1 MSPDARWSLALE
13 VIMACTELG
22 LYLVLEDC
30 FAGSQEG
37 SEVFSLA
44 YMKRL
49 CVLLKWLLP
58 SGQNTGAF
66 QRVGPSVTQDA
77 FCFWAT

>member
-1 MSPDARWSLALE
+1 MT
-13 VIMACTELG
+13 CTELG
-22 LYLVLEDC
+22 LYLMLEDC

-44 YMKRL
+44 FMKRL

-58 SGQNTGAF
+58 TCQNTGAF
-66 QRVGPSVTQDA
+66 QRVGPSVTQDLGPQRNQA
-77 FCFWAT
+77 VYSSQTPHLFL